1 MKKSFT
7 LTIILILTVICLSAS
22 LLVLNNK
29 KANAK
34 PKVVNKDVIVE
45 QEEKTTSTDNK
56 KEAEKN
62 SVLITNDFL
71 ASDMKNKVYLSDDRY
86 NVDQLVTNYIHY
98 RMNGDNVDK
107 LKQMVSEKGLEEL
120 KKNPNIYFSK
130 DNKINNIKMF
140 KTGLNENEVNVEAIF
155 LMNHITEK
163 YKDRI
168 VIHMSIRVKNYN
180 GNWLV
185 DKDKIDYLEAR
196 IGK

>member
-22 LLVLNNK
+22 LLILNNK

-56 KEAEKN
+56 KEDEKN